1 MSSQS
6 DYIQYKKTQQVL
18 SKQQKLP
25 KVLEP
30 NDYTSFEKY
39 TIETT
44 VPNTKLRHSRLIPP
58 STVSVLE
65 MEKKTTNCPTFTMC
79 KNTQTRQNRILNT
92 MSNPLPTYRL
102 NKINDP
108 TRCTFAYTN
117 KNRVC
122 SCNKTICKCGTI
134 IC

>member
-1 MSSQS
+1 MSQS

-18 SKQQKLP
+18 FNQIKLP
-25 KVLEP
+25 KILEP
-30 NDYTSFEKY
+30 NHYTSFEQY

-58 STVSVLE
+58 STVSILD
-65 MEKKTTNCPTFTMC
+65 MDRKITNCPTFIMC
-79 KNTQTRQNRILNT
+79 KNTQTRPNRILNT
-92 MSNPLPTYRL
+92 MSKPTPTYRV

-108 TRCTFAYTN
+108 IRCTFAYTN
-117 KNRVC
+117 KTRVC
-122 SCNKTICKCGTI
+122 SCNKKICKCGTI